1 MKKIIVCL
9 ICLVIFV
16 GALGAV
22 LMERSFQP
30 ESAPTWTTAQ
40 QSLAE
45 QEQAGEGRSVFSE
58 LGLYIA

>member
-1 MKKIIVCL
+1 MKKLVVTL

-30 ESAPTWTTAQ
+30 DSAATWSSAQ
-40 QSLAE
+40 KPISQ
-45 QEQAGEGRSVFSE
+45 QAGEDHSILGE

>member
-1 MKKIIVCL
+1 MKKLVVTL

-22 LMERSFQP
+22 LMERSVQPDSAAAWSSVQKNMTEQP
-30 ESAPTWTTAQ
+30 E
-40 QSLAE
+40 
-45 QEQAGEGRSVFSE
+45 EGRSVFGE